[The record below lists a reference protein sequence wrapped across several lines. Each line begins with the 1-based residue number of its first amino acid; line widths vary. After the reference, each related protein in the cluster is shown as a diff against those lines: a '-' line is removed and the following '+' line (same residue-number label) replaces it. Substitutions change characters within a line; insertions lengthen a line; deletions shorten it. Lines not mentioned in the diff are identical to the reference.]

1 MFKVCCCCEKHLCL
15 EKFHKLKNGKFGR
28 NSKCKDCRK
37 RIYKR
42 VYEECKE
49 KRLICK
55 LCNKN
60 KRKDFFYKNKRN
72 KTGFMIYC
80 KDCQNEKII
89 NSMSKLDNSKRMIQN
104 YLKKVLHYALDNYKV
119 IFFILYFKYLYIN
132 FF

>member
-1 MFKVCCCCEKHLCL
+1 
-15 EKFHKLKNGKFGR
+15 
-28 NSKCKDCRK
+28 
-37 RIYKR
+37 
-42 VYEECKE
+42 
-49 KRLICK
+49 
-55 LCNKN
+55 
-60 KRKDFFYKNKRN
+60 
-72 KTGFMIYC
+72 MIYC